1 MKFGIKV
8 WVDADAVTAYCYN
21 FEVYVWKNAEA
32 VNRNL
37 GLASKVVIGL
47 TKLIEKKGHIVFT
60 DNFYTSP
67 TLADFLLSRD
77 TYLCGTIR
85 TNRKGYPKDLV
96 PTKAQSRRL
105 QRGDSDWL
113 MLGPLL

>member
-47 TKLIEKKGHIVFT
+47 TKLIEKKGH
-60 DNFYTSP
+60 S
-67 TLADFLLSRD
+67 LHGQLLYQPNTCRFSS
-77 TYLCGTIR
+77 
-85 TNRKGYPKDLV
+85 V
-96 PTKAQSRRL
+96 A
-105 QRGDSDWL
+105 
-113 MLGPLL
+113 